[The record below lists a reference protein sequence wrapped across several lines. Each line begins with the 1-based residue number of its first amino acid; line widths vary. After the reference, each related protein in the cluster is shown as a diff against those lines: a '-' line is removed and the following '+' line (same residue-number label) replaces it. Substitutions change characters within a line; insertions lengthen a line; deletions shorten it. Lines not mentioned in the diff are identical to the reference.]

1 MHGERRTYSVDKD
14 LRVEI
19 HAGKSDSSKLLLL
32 ISLQK
37 VAHSQKKKVILIHT
51 LSDKL
56 NHNIKLSS

>member
-37 VAHSQKKKVILIHT
+37 VAHSQKKKSNTDTYFEWQVK
-51 LSDKL
+51 S
-56 NHNIKLSS
+56 